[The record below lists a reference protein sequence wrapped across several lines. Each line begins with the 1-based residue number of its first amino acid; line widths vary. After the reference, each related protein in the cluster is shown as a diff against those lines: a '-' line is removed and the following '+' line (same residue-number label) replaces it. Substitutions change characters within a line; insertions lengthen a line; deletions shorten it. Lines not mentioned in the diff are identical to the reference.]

1 MDKRKGPLLAEA
13 RYLLYTLKRGKQ
25 MKVMSLPPTTPNLFR
40 HTLQVNHAIILDLIL
55 WAYYAVMIGEAVD
68 QQSPPH
74 LHFAK
79 FGWDINGGF
88 LILANANQ
96 LPEPLELIPIM
107 HATA

>member
-1 MDKRKGPLLAEA
+1 
-13 RYLLYTLKRGKQ
+13 
-25 MKVMSLPPTTPNLFR
+25 
-40 HTLQVNHAIILDLIL
+40 
-55 WAYYAVMIGEAVD
+55 MIGEAAD

-79 FGWDINGGF
+79 FGWDINDGF

-96 LPEPLELIPIM
+96 LTEPLELIQIM